1 MENNIFSKY
10 GDFTDI
16 DNIDAEEL
24 KEDIL
29 TFIFQLDLK
38 ERKLSEEIQGF
49 KTTKAVNMIVE
60 YLSKRKEL
68 AEEYIKKIKSIEK
81 EK

>member
-60 YLSKRKEL
+60 YLLKRKEL